1 MNNNSITKYLSITA
15 KNVYVA
21 NVKRYECKD
30 GKTFIT
36 NFSINFGT
44 FKNSTQQKWI
54 SCIYFGDFELCKGDR
69 INITK
74 AYLDYDLYNNKFGVP
89 TIKAVIR
96 IKEFQPITETE
107 LEQEIITDSL
117 PEVQKPIDSTLEPE
131 DSDLEWFTDSEEG
144 AK

>member
-1 MNNNSITKYLSITA
+1 MNNNSITKYLSISA

-30 GKTFIT
+30 GKTTIT

-44 FKNSTQQKWI
+44 FKNSSQKKWI

-96 IKEFQPITETE
+96 VKEFQPAETE
-107 LEQEIITDSL
+107 LEQETITDSL
-117 PEVQKPIDSTLEPE
+117 PETPKQNEATPEP
-131 DSDLEWFTDSEEG
+131 DTDLEWFADEEEG
-144 AK
+144 EK

>member
-21 NVKRYECKD
+21 NVKRYECKN
-30 GKTFIT
+30 GKTTIT

-54 SCIYFGDFELCKGDR
+54 SCVYFGDFELLKGDR

-96 IKEFQPITETE
+96 VKEFQPAETQ
-107 LEQEIITDSL
+107 LEQETITDSL
-117 PEVQKPIDSTLEPE
+117 PEVQKPIDSTPEP
-131 DSDLEWFTDSEEG
+131 DTDLEWLDDENR
-144 AK
+144 

>member
-44 FKNSTQQKWI
+44 FKNSSQQKWI
-54 SCIYFGDFELCKGDR
+54 SCIYFGDFELVKGDR
-69 INITK
+69 INIIK
-74 AYLDYDLYNNKFGVP
+74 AYLDYDLYNNKVGVP

-96 IKEFQPITETE
+96 VKEFQPITETE
-107 LEQEIITDSL
+107 LEQEIITDNL
-117 PEVQKPIDSTLEPE
+117 PETPKQNEATPEP
-131 DSDLEWFTDSEEG
+131 DADLEWFADEEEG
-144 AK
+144 EK

>member
-1 MNNNSITKYLSITA
+1 MNNSPITKYLSITA

-21 NVKRYECKD
+21 NVKRFECKD
-30 GKTFIT
+30 GKTTIT

-54 SCIYFGDFELCKGDR
+54 SCVYFGDFELLKGDR

-89 TIKAVIR
+89 TIKTIIR
-96 IKEFQPITETE
+96 VKEFQPAETQ
-107 LEQEIITDSL
+107 LEQEIITDRL
-117 PEVQKPIDSTLEPE
+117 QETPKQNEAIQEP
-131 DSDLEWFTDSEEG
+131 DTDLEWFDDDNR
-144 AK
+144 

>member
-21 NVKRYECKD
+21 NVKRFECKD

-36 NFSINFGT
+36 NFAINFGI

-54 SCIYFGDFELCKGDR
+54 SCVYFGDFELLKGDR

-74 AYLDYDLYNNKFGVP
+74 AYLDYDMYNNKFGVP

-96 IKEFQPITETE
+96 VKEFQPAETQ
-107 LEQEIITDSL
+107 LEQETITDSL
-117 PEVQKPIDSTLEPE
+117 PESKTIDSIPEP
-131 DSDLEWFTDSEEG
+131 DTDLEWLDDENR
-144 AK
+144 

>member
-44 FKNSTQQKWI
+44 FKNSSQQKWI
-54 SCIYFGDFELCKGDR
+54 SCIYFGDFELVKGDR
-69 INITK
+69 INIIK

-96 IKEFQPITETE
+96 VKEFQPAETQ
-107 LEQEIITDSL
+107 LEQETITDSL
-117 PEVQKPIDSTLEPE
+117 PESKSIDSIPEP
-131 DSDLEWFTDSEEG
+131 DTDLEWFDDENR
-144 AK
+144 

>member
-21 NVKRYECKD
+21 NVKRHECKD

-44 FKNSTQQKWI
+44 FKNSTQKKWI
-54 SCIYFGDFELCKGDR
+54 SCVYFGNFELVKGDR

-89 TIKAVIR
+89 TIKTIIR

-117 PEVQKPIDSTLEPE
+117 LEVQKPINSTPE
-131 DSDLEWFTDSEEG
+131 QDTELEWFDDENR
-144 AK
+144 

>member
-15 KNVYVA
+15 NNVYVA

-30 GKTFIT
+30 GKTTIT
-36 NFSINFGT
+36 NFAINFGT

-54 SCIYFGDFELCKGDR
+54 SCVYFGDFELLKGDR

-96 IKEFQPITETE
+96 VKEFQPAETQ
-107 LEQEIITDSL
+107 LEQETITDTPKQLDSI
-117 PEVQKPIDSTLEPE
+117 PEPDT
-131 DSDLEWFTDSEEG
+131 DLEWFDDG
-144 AK
+144 NR

>member
-30 GKTFIT
+30 GKTTIT

-54 SCIYFGDFELCKGDR
+54 SCVYFGDFELLKGDR

-74 AYLDYDLYNNKFGVP
+74 AYLDYDMYNNKFGVP

-96 IKEFQPITETE
+96 VKEFQPAETQ
-107 LEQEIITDSL
+107 LEEQTVIDSL
-117 PEVQKPIDSTLEPE
+117 PESKTIEAIPEPDTE
-131 DSDLEWFTDSEEG
+131 LEWFDDENR
-144 AK
+144 

>member
-54 SCIYFGDFELCKGDR
+54 SCVYFGDFELLKGDR

-96 IKEFQPITETE
+96 VKEFQPITETQ
-107 LEQEIITDSL
+107 LEQETITDSL
-117 PEVQKPIDSTLEPE
+117 PETSKPNEAIPEP
-131 DSDLEWFTDSEEG
+131 DTDLEWFDDENR
-144 AK
+144 

>member
-1 MNNNSITKYLSITA
+1 MNNSPITKYLSITA
-15 KNVYVA
+15 ENVYVA
-21 NVKRYECKD
+21 NVKRFECKD
-30 GKTFIT
+30 GKTTIT

-54 SCIYFGDFELCKGDR
+54 SCVYFGDFELLKGDR

-96 IKEFQPITETE
+96 VKEFQPAETE
-107 LEQEIITDSL
+107 LQQETITDTPKQLDSI
-117 PEVQKPIDSTLEPE
+117 PEPDNT
-131 DSDLEWFTDSEEG
+131 DFEWFEEEG
-144 AK
+144 EK

>member
-30 GKTFIT
+30 GKTTIT

-54 SCIYFGDFELCKGDR
+54 SCVYFGDFELLKGDR

-96 IKEFQPITETE
+96 VKEFQPAETQ

-117 PEVQKPIDSTLEPE
+117 PETSKPNEAIPEP
-131 DSDLEWFTDSEEG
+131 DTDLEWFDDENR
-144 AK
+144 